1 MGQRAPGMNDVE
13 HVARERRQPTEIE
26 PEKIEREIESLRG
39 EIDDLVDELDRRRH
53 DALDW
58 RLQLRKHG
66 KPIAIGA
73 GMLLAVA
80 LVARGLRR
88 KRRPLLSDQLG
99 AILRGAYEVG
109 RHPERFERA
118 DEGGRSLALQL
129 AKTAALAGASV
140 MARRMAERAVDT
152 NR

>member
-1 MGQRAPGMNDVE
+1 MGQRAPGMNGVE
-13 HVARERRQPTEIE
+13 HVAPRRSQPTELE
-26 PEKIEREIESLRG
+26 PEQIEREIESLRG
-39 EIDDLVDELDRRRH
+39 EIDGLVDELDRRRH

-66 KPIAIGA
+66 KAFAIGA
-73 GMLLAVA
+73 GVLLAVA
-80 LVARGLRR
+80 LAVRGRR
-88 KRRPLLSDQLG
+88 RRRRPLLSDQLTTM
-99 AILRGAYEVG
+99 LRGVYEVG
-109 RHPERFERA
+109 QHPERFERA
-118 DEGGRSLALQL
+118 DEGGKSLALQL